1 MVYIYYNPWEKH
13 VRDTV
18 EKEDELLGS
27 HFVRVEDSSMCV
39 VCNPYFGSAA
49 LKTNMFLTFKVFHLA

>member
-27 HFVRVEDSSMCV
+27 HFIRVEDSSMCV
-39 VCNPYFGSAA
+39 VCNLYFVLSV
-49 LKTNMFLTFKVFHLA
+49 LKTIKIKRKTFEFI